1 MLNDTITVYNKY
13 AEAGT
18 EKWQRTVFVRSFLER
33 HQGRCS
39 APDRRKLC

>member
-18 EKWQRTVFVRSFLER
+18 EKWQRTVFVRSFLNASR
-33 HQGRCS
+33 G
-39 APDRRKLC
+39 AVVPDRRKLC